1 MIVNGTPLDDVLRF
15 VGIGKVPNYVIFG
28 DTMNGVT
35 VTDMQTPVPV
45 GTRAITVMH
54 SLKRA
59 EKTSCTRCGKCVT
72 VCPMGLPVYLAMR
85 YYERRD
91 VDTAASFGA
100 EHCSG
105 CGACSAVCPSGIDV
119 TDIMRRLKRHKRSSD
134 IPDRK

>member
-1 MIVNGTPLDDVLRF
+1 
-15 VGIGKVPNYVIFG
+15 
-28 DTMNGVT
+28 
-35 VTDMQTPVPV
+35 
-45 GTRAITVMH
+45 
-54 SLKRA
+54 
-59 EKTSCTRCGKCVT
+59 
-72 VCPMGLPVYLAMR
+72 MGLPVYLAMR

-91 VDTAASFGA
+91 IDTAASFGA